1 MARGRQ
7 PEGKQA
13 LSNAERQARYR
24 ARHQVPQ
31 PAPVR
36 RHRQPVDRRS
46 LAEQWTATI
55 ATLLGLQARYVD
67 WHDAL
72 PEGLLDTPTGEA
84 LQAIVD
90 LDLDELAGIEPPRG
104 FGRD

>member
-7 PEGKQA
+7 PEGEKA

-24 ARHQVPQ
+24 MRRQTTRPE
-31 PAPVR
+31 PVR
-36 RHRQPVDRRS
+36 RHRASVDRRS
-46 LAEQWTATI
+46 MAEQWSATI
-55 ATLLGLQARYVD
+55 ATLLALQARYAD

-90 LDLDELAGIEPPRG
+90 LDLDELAGTEPPRG